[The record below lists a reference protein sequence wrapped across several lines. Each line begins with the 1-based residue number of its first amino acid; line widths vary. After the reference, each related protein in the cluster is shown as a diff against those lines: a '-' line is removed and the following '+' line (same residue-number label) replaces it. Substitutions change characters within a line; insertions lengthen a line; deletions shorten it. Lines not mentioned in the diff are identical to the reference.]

1 MSMHDKDVSHKEE
14 FNVTEEEDFPVDTE
28 AIAQKYIQVPLNL
41 NDTKIKNKL
50 TKDDLYKA
58 IIELH
63 LQKEASDKRVRDLE
77 NLQLKK
83 DNNSEDDNV
92 SDEYRFNS
100 RGSLSRY
107 SYQLLHFKSGCL
119 FKTFRRI

>member
-1 MSMHDKDVSHKEE
+1 MIS
-14 FNVTEEEDFPVDTE
+14 PL
-28 AIAQKYIQVPLNL
+28 IQKKNIQVPLNL

-83 DNNSEDDNV
+83 DNNSEDGNV
-92 SDEYRFNS
+92 SDEYETFVKDNKKELTETVWDPIPAKCTYFPSAKVKEQNS
-100 RGSLSRY
+100 SS
-107 SYQLLHFKSGCL
+107 SPIKEPS
-119 FKTFRRI
+119 